1 MNKTTVFCAVIV
13 LAISAAAP
21 CQEDT
26 GELIKLITEGAST
39 DAERAEKLITAASDL
54 ESETAVK
61 KALYSRAYDYGI
73 TSAAGYDF
81 ALQALDK
88 LADIEGTDP
97 ADIAEK
103 RLVILRKR
111 YANAPPAR
119 RAKAGMA
126 FVEGLVAAGD
136 RKFDARRFTEA
147 AGIYREAIRI
157 STALG
162 LAGLHDELN
171 SKIKQCGAMKEV
183 EKKAQDLEK
192 KLRADPADAETR
204 KQLVMIHVVE
214 YDDPAAAAKLLTED
228 LDLMLQTCVKLAAAD
243 PASLQKDDCMELA
256 RWYAGLAEKAAGDRG
271 KINTMVRAKN
281 YYERAMKAE
290 DVKSLDKLKIKIA
303 LKKLKK
309 ELDELGYVPD
319 DRLPPKKWLDLFEY
333 TDFDSPYMVG
343 KIVREN
349 AAVSMAPL
357 HRSAPALPVP
367 VMPTAGYRI
376 QFKVRWTGDYPG
388 MYLSLPVGTDCQ
400 TGFGISYRECGFN
413 LRGSDWGA
421 KANPANKRL
430 PDRLE
435 SGKIYL
441 VELEVMR
448 TGDKIAMAAALNR
461 RKLLQW
467 RGSVS
472 THMQGTSPRNRTL
485 TFHGNRYGTTV
496 IGDAGIMITEG
507 EGVIPDPKDIL
518 AIETKQAEPITN
530 TEEPIRKEI
539 PARGPWH
546 PVGLVEEKEYYT
558 VRAKGGWEYSA
569 AKGAE
574 CGPSGTRA
582 GKYYLQARIGD
593 GTPFKIGEEKQFQA
607 TASGLLQLGMGGES
621 GAAFADNNEELRVYY
636 QWDRDRRPR
645 PLTAA
650 KTMRVPVGREWTDF
664 GFVDAGKQYRISTDD
679 ERAWRVNGEKMTANG
694 EAGRFYLQARIDGGD
709 PFRVG
714 TDKLFT
720 AKTGGLLELGM
731 SHWDEKSIA
740 SGAPPVT
747 VEPWE
752 GPAIPDGE
760 TDTPKKDGET
770 KTPEKKEDGTSWLEE
785 LTGKKESDEPEKAA
799 DSDEKKPAT
808 KPDEPDDDFPLP
820 FK

>member
-1 MNKTTVFCAVIV
+1 MNMKQLICAFLVLVFATV
-13 LAISAAAP
+13 AP
-21 CQEDT
+21 CQDET

-39 DAERAEKLITAASDL
+39 DAERAEKLITAADEL

-61 KALYSRAYDYGI
+61 KALYTRAYDYGI

-88 LADIEGTDP
+88 LADIEGSDP
-97 ADIAEK
+97 ADIAGK

-111 YANAPPAR
+111 YANAPAAR
-119 RAKAGMA
+119 RAKAGKA
-126 FVEGLVAAGD
+126 LVEGLVSTGD
-136 RKFDARRFTEA
+136 RQFDARRFTA
-147 AGIYREAIRI
+147 AAKVYREAIRI

-162 LAGLHDELN
+162 LTDLHEESN
-171 SKIKQCGAMKEV
+171 KKIKQCRSMQEV
-183 EKKAQDLEK
+183 EKQARDLEK
-192 KLRADPADAETR
+192 KLQADPADAETR
-204 KQLVMIHVVE
+204 KKLVMIHVVE
-214 YDDPAAAAKLLTED
+214 YDDSAAAAKLLTED

-256 RWYAGLAEKAAGDRG
+256 RWYAGLAEKAAGNRG
-271 KINTMVRAKN
+271 KINTMVRARN

-290 DVKSLDKLKIKIA
+290 DIKSLDKLKIKIA

-309 ELDELGYVPD
+309 ELDALGYVPD
-319 DRLPPKKWLDLFEY
+319 DRLPPKKWLDLFAY
-333 TDFDSPYMVG
+333 ADFKSPSMFG
-343 KIVREN
+343 KIKREGT
-349 AAVSMAPL
+349 AVSLGPL
-357 HRSAPALPVP
+357 HRSAPVLPVP

-388 MYLSLPVGTDCQ
+388 MYLNLPVGEDCQ
-400 TGFGISYRECGFN
+400 TGFGLGSESCGFR
-413 LRGSDWGA
+413 LRGGGWEAD
-421 KANPANKRL
+421 ANPANKRL
-430 PDRLE
+430 PKELE
-435 SGKIYL
+435 PGKIYL

-448 TGDKIAMAAALNR
+448 TDDTIALAAALNR

-472 THMQGTSPRNRTL
+472 THMGGTAPRDRHIRIYGT
-485 TFHGNRYGTTV
+485 RYGTMV
-496 IGDAGIMITEG
+496 IGDAGIMITAG

-518 AIETKQAEPITN
+518 AIETKRAEPIVN

-539 PARGPWH
+539 PARGQWH

-558 VRAKGGWEYSA
+558 IRAKGGWEYSA

-593 GTPFKIGEEKQFQA
+593 GTPFKIGAEKQFQA
-607 TASGLLQLGMGGES
+607 PVGGLLQLGMGGES
-621 GAAFADNNEELRVYY
+621 GAEFADNDGEVRVYY
-636 QWDRDRRPR
+636 QWDRNRRPR

-664 GFVDAGKQYRISTDD
+664 GFVDAGKQYRISTDT
-679 ERAWRVNGEKMTANG
+679 EKAWRVNGEKMTANG
-694 EAGRFYLQARIDGGD
+694 EAGRFYLQARIDGGE
-709 PFRVG
+709 PFKVG

-720 AKTGGLLELGM
+720 AKAGGLLELGM

-740 SGAPPVT
+740 SGAPAVT

-752 GPAIPDGE
+752 GPAIPDSD
-760 TDTPKKDGET
+760 TDTPKKDG
-770 KTPEKKEDGTSWLEE
+770 DGKSWLEE
-785 LTGKKESDEPEKAA
+785 LTGKKESDDPDTPA
-799 DSDEKKPAT
+799 DPDKKKPAT
-808 KPDEPDDDFPLP
+808 KPATPDDDFPLP
-820 FK
+820 FR